1 MKIKLNDRMESELV
15 VILDQLNLWKE
26 KSKTYNEYQIT
37 RFKRMPS
44 NCLYEWK
51 NTGFFCGLKSEG
63 LIIPKGKKPTYD
75 HVYSRKLIS
84 DRILEEHL
92 KESLTIDKLR
102 EILPVLLTSIILSPE
117 DNKKLAIIVKKNGY
131 TLEDLMKMKHYKKAN
146 ISLEYK
152 NGNGYYE
159 ELVTE
164 EMKELIGLD
173 NTNPFWG

>member
-1 MKIKLNDRMESELV
+1 MKIKLNERMESELV

-63 LIIPKGKKPTYD
+63 LIIPKGKKPTHD

-117 DNKKLAIIVKKNGY
+117 DNKKLAKQIENQSKYVQ
-131 TLEDLMKMKHYKKAN
+131 
-146 ISLEYK
+146 SLRDK
-152 NGNGYYE
+152 G
-159 ELVTE
+159 V
-164 EMKELIGLD
+164 I
-173 NTNPFWG
+173 

>member
-1 MKIKLNDRMESELV
+1 MKIKLNERMESELI
-15 VILDQLNLWKE
+15 VIIDQLNFWKE
-26 KSKTYNEYQIT
+26 KSKTYNKHQSA
-37 RFKRMPS
+37 RFERVIS
-44 NCLYEWK
+44 NLIYEFRK
-51 NTGFFCGLKSEG
+51 EGFFCGLKSKG
-63 LIIPKGKKPTYD
+63 LIIPKGKKPTHD

-102 EILPVLLTSIILSPE
+102 EILPVLLTSIILSPK
-117 DNKKLAIIVKKNGY
+117 DNQKLSGIVKKNGY
-131 TLEDLMKMKHYKKAN
+131 TLEDVKKMKHYKKAN